1 MERRYFLLLL
11 SSLMIAATLLISSCG
26 GDGNG
31 MNRAANKL
39 TLDTIRIE
47 SRRHLAGDTANPYCD
62 IRLHVIYPI
71 GSDDANLDTLQSYF
85 VTALFGPAY
94 QNLKLTE
101 AVEEYVRNY
110 SENYS
115 RDAAIYRENAGLI
128 VTPDPLVEDNVQ
140 DHDHEDLSTADSF
153 YSYYE
158 SISDTIFY
166 NQHGIISFQVRQSN
180 NKGGATSYQHCSN
193 HVFNLRQEAPVTEN
207 ELFNAGYDT
216 ALRNILI
223 ASLLEQ
229 NGVKCIEE
237 LEELGF
243 FGVREI
249 LPNKN
254 FLLND
259 KGIVYTFNKGEYSA
273 YQLDAQEIM
282 IPYGSIRSLLREN
295 SVASKL
301 ADLK

>member
-1 MERRYFLLLL
+1 M
-11 SSLMIAATLLISSCG
+11 
-26 GDGNG
+26 
-31 MNRAANKL
+31 
-39 TLDTIRIE
+39 
-47 SRRHLAGDTANPYCD
+47 
-62 IRLHVIYPI
+62 
-71 GSDDANLDTLQSYF
+71 
-85 VTALFGPAY
+85 
-94 QNLKLTE
+94 
-101 AVEEYVRNY
+101 
-110 SENYS
+110 
-115 RDAAIYRENAGLI
+115 
-128 VTPDPLVEDNVQ
+128 
-140 DHDHEDLSTADSF
+140 
-153 YSYYE
+153 
-158 SISDTIFY
+158 
-166 NQHGIISFQVRQSN
+166 
-180 NKGGATSYQHCSN
+180 
-193 HVFNLRQEAPVTEN
+193 RQEAPVTEN

-229 NGVKCIEE
+229 NGVKSIEE